1 VRRALAGLMMVGAL
15 MALQVSEVVA
25 TNPAPAQCSTASGPA
40 SPARLI
46 CPPDPN
52 QAAYDQLK
60 ARLGNDIAR
69 ALDAQKRLS
78 AMLDQYTSIAQGL
91 SDQVAVEEAAI
102 SNLEDQIAKL
112 DTQIQDT
119 QDRIDVEKE
128 QLAAMVR
135 AIYRQ
140 PSSLWVLI
148 ARTGNL
154 QQALLATSD
163 MVIAGQRAHSL
174 QTKLERDLKKAEGDR
189 KARQDDLD
197 RENGNRDLLVANI
210 NALQDVMSTQSDISG
225 QLTDVVGQLQ
235 DAQTGIRNQ
244 SPDAATALAQLLEAQ
259 VQSLVQ
265 KSYQT
270 AWIQARVGT
279 GKAML
284 LHQLPLGKTI
294 NGLRLSWP
302 LAQFQITQPF
312 GPSDVALEPP
322 LGPYRHFHY
331 GVDCAAPLG
340 TSVMAAADGA
350 VVAVGH
356 SAVGYGNYVA
366 IGHGGGITTLYGHL
380 LDTTVRVG
388 DSVARGQQ
396 IGHEG
401 STGLSTGP
409 HVHFELRLNDQVVD
423 PMPYL
428 PLPGTNWHG

>member
-1 VRRALAGLMMVGAL
+1 MRRALAALAIIGAVV
-15 MALQVSEVVA
+15 ALQVSDVAA
-25 TNPAPAQCSTASGPA
+25 TNPAPGQCVPGGAA

-46 CPPDPN
+46 CPPDPT

-60 ARLGNDIAR
+60 TRFGDDIAK

-78 AMLDQYTSIAQGL
+78 STLDQYTSIAQGL
-91 SDQVAVEEAAI
+91 SNQVAQEETVIAD
-102 SNLEDQIAKL
+102 LEDQIAKL

-128 QLAAMVR
+128 QLGVMAR

-140 PSSLWVLI
+140 PDSLWVLI

-163 MVIAGQRAHSL
+163 MVVAGQRAHAL
-174 QTKLERDLKKAEGDR
+174 QTKLEADLKKLESDR

-197 RENGNRDLLVANI
+197 KENGNRDLLLANL
-210 NALQDVMSTQSDISG
+210 NALQDVMATQSDISS
-225 QLTDVVGQLQ
+225 QLTDLVGQLQ
-235 DAQTGIRNQ
+235 DAQTGLRNQ
-244 SPDAATALAQLLEAQ
+244 SPDAAAALAQLLEAQ
-259 VQSLVQ
+259 MQSLVQ
-265 KSYQT
+265 RAYQT
-270 AWIQARVGT
+270 AWIQARVGA
-279 GKAML
+279 GKAL
-284 LHQLPLGKTI
+284 LLGQLPLGKTL

-302 LAQFQITQPF
+302 MTQFQITQPF

-331 GVDCAAPLG
+331 GVDIAAPLG
-340 TSVMAAADGA
+340 TSVTSAADGV
-350 VVAVGH
+350 VVAVGR
-356 SAVGYGNYVA
+356 SSVGYGNYV
-366 IGHGGGITTLYGHL
+366 IVGHGGGIATLYGHL
-380 LDTTVRVG
+380 LDTTVKVG
-388 DSVARGQQ
+388 DGVARGQQ

-428 PLPGTNWHG
+428 PVPGTNWHG